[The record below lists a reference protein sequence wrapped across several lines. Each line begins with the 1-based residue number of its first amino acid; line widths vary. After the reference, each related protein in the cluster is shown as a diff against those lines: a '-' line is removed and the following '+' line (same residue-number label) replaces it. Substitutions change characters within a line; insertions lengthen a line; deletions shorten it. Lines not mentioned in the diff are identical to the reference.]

1 MTSCLKFTSS
11 SFYVR
16 EGKKKKNKQQLLLN
30 ILLLNHPKGCSF
42 SLQRGEAETNFRS
55 QSVVLTLHQVCIPS
69 WKVSSHFTNLPTN
82 DRTVFTGYKV
92 DQAALLPSF
101 KH

>member
-1 MTSCLKFTSS
+1 MSG
-11 SFYVR
+11 R
-16 EGKKKKNKQQLLLN
+16 GKKKKKTSLKFLLN
-30 ILLLNHPKGCSF
+30 ILLLNHPKRCSF

-55 QSVVLTLHQVCIPS
+55 QSVELTLYQVCIPS

-82 DRTVFTGYKV
+82 DRTVFTGYKI